1 MESPGPLKKT
11 VTPLLDAAESA
22 KLSSAQPQINAA
34 AAIPASC
41 KIDEALDALNEIN
54 MEDL

>member
-1 MESPGPLKKT
+1 MKKT